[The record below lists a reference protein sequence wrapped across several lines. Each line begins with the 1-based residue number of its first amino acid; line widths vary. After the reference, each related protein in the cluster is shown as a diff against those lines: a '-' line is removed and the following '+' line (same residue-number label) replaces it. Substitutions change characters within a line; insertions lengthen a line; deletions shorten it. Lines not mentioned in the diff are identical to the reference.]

1 MITIL
6 LKGVCYNSTGLT
18 LKWTCENK
26 NITTTN
32 RMKGFHQIFI
42 NHPSVNNPVI
52 LGSLYWRLQS
62 SQFSR
67 FHFFFSVLNFPSF
80 LHFLSFWVTTIFLFE
95 DGLGFSLI
103 HSFASKTRRRGI
115 WLHWEFSGNENSIMK
130 ITPHLIRLSRNVTKA
145 YSKVYCI
152 NFAVLCTIKIRLT
165 CALNFRIKE
174 YLPLSVQWFFEFSHG
189 RSSCFESLIAFA
201 RKFCIAMYIRSL
213 INLK

>member
-145 YSKVYCI
+145 YNKVYCI
-152 NFAVLCTIKIRLT
+152 KFCS
-165 CALNFRIKE
+165 
-174 YLPLSVQWFFEFSHG
+174 SVHDKNKTNMCPKFSHQG
-189 RSSCFESLIAFA
+189 ILTAFRA
-201 RKFCIAMYIRSL
+201 VVFRVFAW
-213 INLK
+213 